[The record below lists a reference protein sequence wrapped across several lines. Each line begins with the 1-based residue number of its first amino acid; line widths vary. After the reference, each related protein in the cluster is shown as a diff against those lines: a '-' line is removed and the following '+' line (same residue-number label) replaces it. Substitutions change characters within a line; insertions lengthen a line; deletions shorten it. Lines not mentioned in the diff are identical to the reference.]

1 MVDRVDGVK
10 VARVLY
16 LYPSTTTF
24 DLIDRVADSKKFQTY
39 YDMPIQHISDKM
51 LRVMRRG
58 FGRDRTIE
66 LLNT

>member
-1 MVDRVDGVK
+1 LIDLIDMVDRVDGVK

-39 YDMPIQHISDKM
+39 YDMPIQHISDK
-51 LRVMRRG
+51 
-58 FGRDRTIE
+58 I
-66 LLNT
+66 